1 MINSIF
7 NFLGDLV
14 DNAINVILMLLPD
27 SPFMML
33 TSIPEVT
40 AVLGF
45 LNWAIPIAEMIAIL
59 QLWVTAV
66 SVFYIYQLILRWAKA
81 IE

>member
-14 DNAINVILMLLPD
+14 DNAINVVLMLLPD
-27 SPFMML
+27 SPFVML

-45 LNWAIPIAEMIAIL
+45 LNWAIPISEMIAIL
-59 QLWVTAV
+59 QLWITAI